1 MAKKKAAVKKTA
13 VKKTALKAPDE
24 IVVEYSLLDLP
35 TAFHKAGLAGLVLM
49 LDSLKSRKR
58 LSEKDSRYEM
68 TATTLTVTFTEE
80 MLRVLMDEVYDATT
94 VEVSVKAKWKDATLK
109 REEEIEE
116 DVKGVKKKSKRFVYD
131 QVQPKGGFYNNVFD
145 GEKEVWRKLW
155 RDMIW
160 NVVRGK
166 PKNRNPYN
174 NRAKG
179 VSSGEGEACW
189 SDLQKM
195 MKARAKQSIHTASL
209 TGALFPGTQAVNAE
223 GVPFEGLSHQNI
235 LLHFWPFVTLL
246 YVPNMIDR
254 DGSSDF
260 VGYTLAVPEVAH
272 LVDFFDH
279 FPKVLA
285 SLEAKVR
292 GYRPA
297 GAVIDIAAEGALAF
311 LYSLAAITGQQVEK
325 GQLRYSIQAVEY
337 LHLYKAGNNT
347 KTLAAGRVSPNAK
360 LMRDYRSLVAPKPG
374 VEPFFRNP
382 LFRRGLLQAL
392 LEDRRWY
399 QSFQKI
405 LTVYDASLFLRHSQR
420 SNEDEDKTPHFA
432 RDAAAQ
438 FLNETRLF
446 LDTQARDDPM
456 SEIHRLPVIVNRIVR
471 HYLVARAA
479 DKSGIRLETFENEDE
494 KVDWTKVPAAFNEA
508 KQKVAAGLMYDFR
521 SRKDQ
526 AFVDYFATTFFS
538 VTQRLVEADRLRL
551 AEALTA
557 KDDGDREDLKTLT
570 LLSLSANS

>member
-1 MAKKKAAVKKTA
+1 MAKKTTA
-13 VKKTALKAPDE
+13 VKKTAIQTPGE

-49 LDSLKSRKR
+49 LDSLISRNR
-58 LSEKDSRYEM
+58 LSAKDSRYEM

-80 MLRVLMDEVYDATT
+80 MLQVLMDEVYDAAT
-94 VEVSVKAKWKDATLK
+94 VEVSVRAKWNDATLK

-116 DVKGVKKKSKRFVYD
+116 DVKGLKKKSKRFIYD

-145 GEKEVWRKLW
+145 GEKEVWRRLW

-166 PKNRNPYN
+166 PTTRNPYN

-179 VSSGEGEACW
+179 MSSGEGESCW
-189 SDLQKM
+189 SDLRKM
-195 MKARAKQSIHTASL
+195 MKARHKHSPHTASL
-209 TGALFPGTQAVNAE
+209 SSALFPGTQDINAE
-223 GVPFEGLSHQNI
+223 RVPFEGLSHQNI

-246 YVPNMIDR
+246 YVPNMVER
-254 DGSSDF
+254 DGSSGF

-272 LVDFFDH
+272 LADFVEQ
-279 FPKVLA
+279 FPKLLA
-285 SLEAKVR
+285 SLEGKVR
-292 GYRPA
+292 AYRPA
-297 GAVIDIAAEGALAF
+297 GAVVDIAAEGALAF
-311 LYSLAAITGQQVEK
+311 LYTLASVTGQQVEK
-325 GQLRYSIQAVEY
+325 GQLRYCIQAVEY

-360 LMRDYRSLVAPKPG
+360 LIRDYRSLVSPKPG
-374 VEPFFRNP
+374 IEPFFRNP
-382 LFRRGLLQAL
+382 LFRSGLLQAL
-392 LEDRRWY
+392 LKDRRWY
-399 QSFQKI
+399 QSFLKI
-405 LTVYDASLFLRHSQR
+405 LTVYDASLFLRHAQR
-420 SNEDEDKTPHFA
+420 PNEDEDKTPHFA

-438 FLNETRLF
+438 FQNENRLF
-446 LDTQARDDPM
+446 LDTQSRDDPM
-456 SEIHRLPVIVNRIVR
+456 SETHRLPVIVNRIVR
-471 HYLVARAA
+471 HYLLARAA
-479 DKSGIRLETFENEDE
+479 DKSGIRLETFENDDE

-508 KQKVAAGLMYDFR
+508 KQKIAAGLMYDFR

-557 KDDGDREDLKTLT
+557 KDDGDREDLKALT